1 MADNG
6 FNTTYNVEAQGN
18 QPQHEDSISDTHNEG
33 NEATPVHGGQY
44 PLYVRVA
51 THDVAEDEHVIQIKL
66 KESLLEFQAT
76 TWADIHNWY
85 ESNIRIEDD
94 QLGFP
99 ALDKGQDRERNK
111 EKSNDDFDIVGG
123 KGLRLFEYNF
133 NVSVVELV
141 SANKN
146 IKEAWFPKSMRF
158 DPIQRDPNLWCKYHG
173 TIGHQTGD
181 CRHLHEEVATLLKN
195 GHLREFLSDRAKN
208 NYGRSHDN
216 MEPSKVGEDPPRLT
230 INMIFGGNE
239 INGVIFSATKKT
251 KVSVTHNK
259 RLREVTEDDITF
271 IEEDADGVLLPHND
285 ALVIS
290 LNVLDFKIKHV
301 LVDPGSLANII
312 QWRVFEQS
320 NLTGS
325 IIPAMK
331 LLVGLNLA
339 SATTRGDILLPKNA
353 EGVMKMT
360 LSEVVDGD
368 MGYNIILGRPWL
380 HEMKRL
386 EAAKGKWPEELPG
399 VLWVYGQ
406 IEHEGDAFLSRARGR
421 SPDPGGSRRTY
432 PKIFSGKQRR
442 KQ

>member
-1 MADNG
+1 
-6 FNTTYNVEAQGN
+6 
-18 QPQHEDSISDTHNEG
+18 
-33 NEATPVHGGQY
+33 
-44 PLYVRVA
+44 
-51 THDVAEDEHVIQIKL
+51 
-66 KESLLEFQAT
+66 
-76 TWADIHNWY
+76 
-85 ESNIRIEDD
+85 
-94 QLGFP
+94 
-99 ALDKGQDRERNK
+99 
-111 EKSNDDFDIVGG
+111 
-123 KGLRLFEYNF
+123 
-133 NVSVVELV
+133 
-141 SANKN
+141 
-146 IKEAWFPKSMRF
+146 MRF

-251 KVSVTHNK
+251 KVSVTHSK

-271 IEEDADGVLLPHND
+271 TEEDADGLLLPHND

-380 HEMKRL
+380 HEMKVIPSIYHQLLKFPTPEGIKQIRGDQP
-386 EAAKGKWPEELPG
+386 AAREMNAISVSSSKGK
-399 VLWVYGQ
+399 
-406 IEHEGDAFLSRARGR
+406 EHAV
-421 SPDPGGSRRTY
+421 
-432 PKIFSGKQRR
+432 
-442 KQ
+442 